1 MENEDSMSAIRVASF
16 SCYLDRD
23 KENLVRRIS
32 AQENSPLVMSSG
44 KSKSPSIKS
53 PFHANIPH
61 SKDTQDVLK
70 DARTDSFSYLNTS
83 GENFVFKVPAGPI
96 QDPISAF
103 TFSQDHHPKDGEIS
117 VFGADRYFNMKLE
130 YPSGLK
136 REFNKNVPE
145 NLPRVSSNAVQE
157 TRSLVSE
164 TSSWNSQTA
173 MLRNLRRND
182 SQTKPKKSSSWRIFP
197 GFGCQV
203 PCFDKKNVKINDQTI
218 PHDITFKTSKAS
230 RTGSDRISGH
240 VTAIPNQE
248 SQKNFIV
255 DKIKIEEEKLEEAR
269 NSIEVFGSSISSKG
283 DIATNLERKL
293 SMLTW
298 DAIPEMKSHLNNIPP
313 ASTYTIGTSTIIC
326 DDMASDA
333 SSDLFEIENI
343 SGCINQILS
352 SKTDQ
357 DDVVSCRMSP
367 TSHYAPSEASIQ
379 WSVVTASAADY
390 SSILSDTEERCVSIS
405 GDMVSRNSNMNPRN
419 GNGGGKEA
427 QKIRPGGLLGCK
439 SHKSVDV
446 ADQTVCLKA
455 LEKVK
460 Q

>member
-1 MENEDSMSAIRVASF
+1 MENHEDNTSLRVASF

-23 KENLVRRIS
+23 KENLIRRIS
-32 AQENSPLVMSSG
+32 AQETPSLVMSSG
-44 KSKSPSIKS
+44 KSKSSSIKS
-53 PFHANIPH
+53 PFHANLPH
-61 SKDTQDVLK
+61 SKDTQDHGLK
-70 DARTDSFSYLNTS
+70 NARSDSFSYLNAS
-83 GENFVFKVPAGPI
+83 GENFVFKVPGPI

-130 YPSGLK
+130 YASGLK
-136 REFNKNVPE
+136 REFNKNRPV
-145 NLPRVSSNAVQE
+145 NLPRISSNGVQE
-157 TRSLVSE
+157 TRSLASE
-164 TSSWNSQTA
+164 TNSWTSQTA
-173 MLRNLRRND
+173 MMKSLRRND
-182 SQTKPKKSSSWRIFP
+182 SQTKPKKSNSWRIFP

-203 PCFDKKNVKINDQTI
+203 PCFDKKNVKINDKII
-218 PHDITFKTSKAS
+218 PHDITYKSSKAS
-230 RTGSDRISGH
+230 RAGSDRISGH
-240 VTAIPNQE
+240 HLTTIPDQE
-248 SQKNFIV
+248 SHKNFIV

-298 DAIPEMKSHLNNIPP
+298 DAIPEGKSHQNSIPA
-313 ASTYTIGTSTIIC
+313 ASTIGTSTIIC

-352 SKTDQ
+352 SKTDNNQ
-357 DDVVSCRMSP
+357 DDVVSCCMSP
-367 TSHYAPSEASIQ
+367 ISHYAPSEASIQ

-405 GDMVSRNSNMNPRN
+405 GDMVSRNR
-419 GNGGGKEA
+419 NGGGKEA
-427 QKIRPGGLLGCK
+427 QKIRAGGLLGCK
-439 SHKSVDV
+439 SQKSVDV

-460 Q
+460 D